1 MWEIKPNTGSM
12 FINERKETENQ
23 PDFKGKININGK
35 MYYLSGWKKSK
46 HNGEE
51 YINLTVSEMKR

>member
-51 YINLTVSEMKR
+51 YINYY